1 MDKLS
6 IKSVKR
12 AIMFQNKIYDSEIL
26 EKSLNAVSINSW
38 SIFPMNGLSME
49 DVIDEIIY
57 QLTKM
62 GLKNEKDYRIDIDE

>member
-38 SIFPMNGLSME
+38 SICPMRGLNME
-49 DVIDEIIY
+49 DVVDEIIY

-62 GLKNEKDYRIDIDE
+62 GLKHEKDYRFDIDE

>member
-38 SIFPMNGLSME
+38 SIFPMKGLSME